1 MSNVPN
7 PYELS
12 RTLVKRGL
20 AAEDARR
27 AAVNSRQYP
36 RYVVLTPNAVYHCDT
51 LAEALE
57 RRGDDGVVYVSVAG
71 SEGAG
76 EEKGRA
82 MSSPSGCASGA
93 ANYWSDQ

>member
-36 RYVVLTPNAVYHCDT
+36 RYVVLTPNAVYHCGT

-57 RRGDDGVVYVSVAG
+57 RRGEAGMVYEPFECYVCECSAVSCVDCTRCVNCCRCRTEAFG
-71 SEGAG
+71 
-76 EEKGRA
+76 
-82 MSSPSGCASGA
+82 
-93 ANYWSDQ
+93 